1 MSRIIA
7 AACTAAA
14 LLLSQNAFAQEG
26 DVAAG
31 ETVFKKCSAC
41 HNVDS
46 AKHKVGP
53 SLQGVIGRQPGVAE
67 GFKYS
72 KAMVDFGVGKVW
84 DETQLAAYLADPRG
98 VVKGTRMAFAG
109 LKEPKDVADVIAYL
123 KTFSTAP

>member
-7 AACTAAA
+7 AACTVAA
-14 LLLSQNAFAQEG
+14 LLLSSNAFAQ
-26 DVAAG
+26 DAAAG
-31 ETVFKKCSAC
+31 EAVFKKCSAC

-46 AKHKVGP
+46 DKHKVGP

-72 KAMVDFGVGKVW
+72 KAMVDFGAGKVW
-84 DETQLAAYLADPRG
+84 DEAQLTAYLANPRG

-109 LKEPKDVADVIAYL
+109 LKDPKEITDVIAYL
-123 KTFSTAP
+123 KTFSPAQ

>member
-7 AACTAAA
+7 AACTVAA

-26 DVAAG
+26 DAAAG
-31 ETVFKKCSAC
+31 EAVFKKCTAC
-41 HNVDS
+41 HNVAD

-53 SLQGVIGRQPGVAE
+53 SLQGVVGRQPGVAE

-72 KAMVDFGVGKVW
+72 KAMTDFGAGKVW
-84 DETQLAAYLADPRG
+84 DDEQLAAYLENPRG

-109 LKEPKDVADVIAYL
+109 LKDPKEIADVIAYM
-123 KTFSTAP
+123 KTFPAP

>member
-14 LLLSQNAFAQEG
+14 LLLSSNAFAQEG
-26 DVAAG
+26 DAAAG
-31 ETVFKKCSAC
+31 ETVFKKCTAC
-41 HNVDS
+41 HNVAD

-53 SLQGVIGRQPGVAE
+53 SLQGVVGRQPGIAE

-72 KAMVDFGVGKVW
+72 KAMTDFGVGKVW
-84 DETQLAAYLADPRG
+84 DDAQLTAYLANPRG

-109 LKEPKDVADVIAYL
+109 LKDPKEIADVIAFM
-123 KTFSTAP
+123 KAHPAP

>member
-14 LLLSQNAFAQEG
+14 LLLAQNAFAQEG
-26 DVAAG
+26 DAAAG
-31 ETVFKKCSAC
+31 EAVFKKCTAC
-41 HNVDS
+41 HNVAD

-53 SLQGVIGRQPGVAE
+53 SLQGVVGRQPGVAE

-72 KAMVDFGVGKVW
+72 KAMVDYGVGKVW
-84 DETQLAAYLADPRG
+84 DDAQLTAYLANPRG

-109 LKEPKDVADVIAYL
+109 LKDPKEIADVIAYL
-123 KTFSTAP
+123 KAHPTP

>member
-14 LLLSQNAFAQEG
+14 LLLSSNAFAQEG
-26 DVAAG
+26 DAAAG
-31 ETVFKKCSAC
+31 ETVFKKCTAC
-41 HNVDS
+41 HNVAD

-53 SLQGVIGRQPGVAE
+53 SLQGVIGRKPGTAE

-72 KAMVDFGVGKVW
+72 KAMTDFGADKVW
-84 DETQLAAYLADPRG
+84 DEALLTEYLANPRG

-109 LKEPKDVADVIAYL
+109 LKDPKDVADVIAFL
-123 KTFSTAP
+123 KAHPAP

>member
-14 LLLSQNAFAQEG
+14 LLLSSSAFAQ

-31 ETVFKKCSAC
+31 ETVFKKCAAC

-46 AKHKVGP
+46 DKNKIGP
-53 SLQGVIGRQPGVAE
+53 SLQGVIGRQPGIVE

-72 KAMVDFGVGKVW
+72 KAMTDFGAGKVW
-84 DETQLAAYLADPRG
+84 DDAQLTAYLANPRG
-98 VVKGTRMAFAG
+98 VVKGTRMAFVG
-109 LKEPKDVADVIAYL
+109 LKDPKEVTDVIAYL
-123 KTFSTAP
+123 KTFSTAQ

>member
-1 MSRIIA
+1 MSRILA

-14 LLLSQNAFAQEG
+14 LLLSTSAFAQEG
-26 DVAAG
+26 DAAAG
-31 ETVFKKCSAC
+31 EAVFKKCSAC
-41 HNVDS
+41 HNVAD

-72 KAMVDFGVGKVW
+72 KAMVDYGAGKVW
-84 DETQLAAYLADPRG
+84 DEATLAAYLENPRG

-109 LKEPKDVADVIAYL
+109 LKDPKEIADVIAYL
-123 KTFSTAP
+123 KAHPAP

>member
-7 AACTAAA
+7 AACTVAA

-26 DVAAG
+26 DAAAG
-31 ETVFKKCSAC
+31 EAVFKKCAAC
-41 HNVDS
+41 HNVAD

-53 SLQGVIGRQPGVAE
+53 SLQGVIGRQPGIAE

-72 KAMVDFGVGKVW
+72 KAMTDFGAGKVW
-84 DETQLAAYLADPRG
+84 DDAQLAAYLENPRG

-109 LKEPKDVADVIAYL
+109 LKDPKEIADVIAHM
-123 KTFSTAP
+123 KTFPAP